1 MLRFFFDLTGI
12 LVLVLVGCDILW
24 LLIPSLFSMQRLT
37 SLLRSCPSHERG
49 KYPKWIFIG

>member
-12 LVLVLVGCDILW
+12 LVLVLVG
-24 LLIPSLFSMQRLT
+24 
-37 SLLRSCPSHERG
+37 SLLRSCSSHERG

>member
-37 SLLRSCPSHERG
+37 SLLRSCSSHERG
-49 KYPKWIFIG
+49 KYPNWIFIG